1 MPESKHRFNLFKIH
15 LHRFFRKKIPMLQ
28 ASEMPDNAKHHA
40 SEKSPKGAIE
50 RSLVIEGGKDDEPRR
65 GSIVV
70 TSMPL
75 TTTDRL
81 RRSCMRGVD
90 CCHQAARP
98 CDCVGKTVCMVF
110 RIIRH
115 LRCLFPHKIPINV
128 RTKFL

>member
-1 MPESKHRFNLFKIH
+1 MGEEVQCLWGGCVER
-15 LHRFFRKKIPMLQ
+15 Q
-28 ASEMPDNAKHHA
+28 EASEMPDNAKHHA

-115 LRCLFPHKIPINV
+115 LRCLFPHKIPINA
-128 RTKFL
+128 RTKFP

>member
-1 MPESKHRFNLFKIH
+1 MGGEVQCLWSVFVER
-15 LHRFFRKKIPMLQ
+15 Q
-28 ASEMPDNAKHHA
+28 EASEMPDNAKHHA

-115 LRCLFPHKIPINV
+115 LRCLP
-128 RTKFL
+128 RL